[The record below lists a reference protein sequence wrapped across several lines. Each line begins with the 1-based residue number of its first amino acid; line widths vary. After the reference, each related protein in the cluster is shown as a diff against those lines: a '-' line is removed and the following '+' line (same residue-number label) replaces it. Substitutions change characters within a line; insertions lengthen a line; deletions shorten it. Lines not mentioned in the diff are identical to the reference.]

1 MQVKNAMRPT
11 SEVVHVDESLLDA
24 AIRLRR
30 GKLAAVAVV
39 DGDEIVGLLTASAVA
54 EKLASPD
61 NDLGVAAVRDLMSA
75 EIGFCHGSETIDAAG
90 RVMAEGGHD
99 HLLVVDG
106 DGKLCGV
113 LSAEKL
119 PGGGK
124 SRAAGHKRAQDHV
137 VETTGRAKGDTLHH
151 PNNYSVTPRL
161 KD

>member
-61 NDLGVAAVRDLMSA
+61 NDLGVAAVREGIA
-75 EIGFCHGSETIDAAG
+75 RSELPKIFEPFYTTKAAG
-90 RVMAEGGHD
+90 RGTGLGLSICYGIVADHGGRIDVESTPGAGSTFRVVLPEG
-99 HLLVVDG
+99 
-106 DGKLCGV
+106 
-113 LSAEKL
+113 
-119 PGGGK
+119 
-124 SRAAGHKRAQDHV
+124 R
-137 VETTGRAKGDTLHH
+137 T
-151 PNNYSVTPRL
+151 
-161 KD
+161 